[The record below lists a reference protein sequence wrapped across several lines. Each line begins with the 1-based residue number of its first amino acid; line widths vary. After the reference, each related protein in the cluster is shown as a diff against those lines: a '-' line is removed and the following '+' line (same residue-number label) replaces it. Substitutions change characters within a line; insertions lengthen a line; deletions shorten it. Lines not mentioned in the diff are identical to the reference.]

1 MKKRVL
7 LIMMILCMSCTLIGC
22 DEKENTE
29 TGAKIENL
37 TEEPDK
43 TEKELEET
51 IFTDLGKVDI
61 NFEYNAIRS
70 FGFNFCVFSTFE
82 LDLDK
87 LELEMDSP
95 VDYTFESDIML
106 EDELNEPSFPLYL
119 SYIGKEGSLDYYDEH
134 GEEYLEDTKNY
145 EKFVKDF
152 PHIYTYNVS
161 VNFGKKDIES
171 GLRFKDVYNDGKINK
186 IILRY
191 NNKEYIYDIGKIR
204 FSSDFENSNDIEGAD
219 ILDLGTDGV
228 SIDYSSNGKFEMSS
242 DGEFIK
248 TAKDIKVCKIKIMNN
263 LDCSIEEA
271 RLIVKSDGNEKEY
284 LLNDGNPVTIK
295 KGSTVKFKIKLKD
308 KEMTGKL
315 GYYSN
320 PLVGM
325 EYEVDGKKE
334 IACWDGKCFVDSF
347 NAYDIYAYMYDGIDV
362 FKNIEKYKKN
372 RYN

>member
-1 MKKRVL
+1 M
-7 LIMMILCMSCTLIGC
+7 
-22 DEKENTE
+22 
-29 TGAKIENL
+29 
-37 TEEPDK
+37 
-43 TEKELEET
+43 
-51 IFTDLGKVDI
+51 
-61 NFEYNAIRS
+61 
-70 FGFNFCVFSTFE
+70 
-82 LDLDK
+82 
-87 LELEMDSP
+87 
-95 VDYTFESDIML
+95 
-106 EDELNEPSFPLYL
+106 
-119 SYIGKEGSLDYYDEH
+119 
-134 GEEYLEDTKNY
+134 
-145 EKFVKDF
+145 
-152 PHIYTYNVS
+152 
-161 VNFGKKDIES
+161 NFGKKDIES

-191 NNKEYIYDIGKIR
+191 NNKKYIYDIGKIR

-263 LDCSIEEA
+263 LDCSIEES
-271 RLIVKSDGNEKEY
+271 RLIVNSDGNEKEY
-284 LLNDGNPVTIK
+284 LLNDDNPVTVK